1 MATLLWLAIGV
12 LGALASWLWS
22 ATAII
27 GPLVVL
33 ALALVAVL
41 VPREVTAIGAKIA
54 IGFGATFLVLF
65 GPNVLRDPLAA
76 NGAAYLLFGG
86 GLLLLSLGVAGV
98 VRNRLRR
105 RRLREA
111 ALAQL

>member
-12 LGALASWLWS
+12 LGALLSWMWS
-22 ATAII
+22 VLAIV
-27 GPLVVL
+27 GPLVAL
-33 ALALVAVL
+33 ALAIVAVL
-41 VPREVTAIGAKIA
+41 LPREVTSIGAKIA
-54 IGFGATFLVLF
+54 IGFGATFMLAMT
-65 GPNVLRDPLAA
+65 PIVLRDPLTAS
-76 NGAAYLLFGG
+76 GATDLLFGG

>member
-1 MATLLWLAIGV
+1 MATLLWLAVGV
-12 LGALASWLWS
+12 LGALASWLAS
-22 ATAII
+22 VLAVI
-27 GPLVVL
+27 GPLVAL

-41 VPREVTAIGAKIA
+41 IPRELTSVGAKIA

-65 GPNVLRDPLAA
+65 GPNVVRDPLAA

-98 VRNRLRR
+98 IRNRLRR